1 MAEVVPI
8 EITAELSGLREQ
20 LAMLPKDMQKEALAM
35 VAQLDKS
42 VRASTKAVQAQAKA
56 QAKAMQPAVAATKDL
71 ADGFGVV
78 GRDSAK
84 LAGTLS
90 LMGGPL
96 GEMART
102 MNDLADV
109 GEVAAGT
116 LGLTGATLGPLAVA
130 ATAAAAAFMAV
141 NAEMAREAELARIAG
156 EANAFSAS
164 ELARQEAAALD
175 AAVASGLLSDSY
187 ATEARIRQDASDR
200 LGEFI
205 AKLNEESKA
214 AREADNTARMVIGT
228 VASLAVGF
236 LKLATV
242 VGVIPGVLSGAA
254 DMLESFGLISDDT
267 AAGIRRVAQ
276 RVKDALPD
284 FDALEQGIADALRT
298 STDYFGITT
307 DLEEAERARAAAITQ
322 ASTSVKAARDAEIKA
337 SEAKTAATSATKAA
351 TAAEKE
357 RAATLKAQTEAQ

>member
-42 VRASTKAVQAQAKA
+42 VRASTRAVQAQAKA

-116 LGLTGATLGPLAVA
+116 LGLTGATLGPLAYIMVLYALTFVVQVGLNHLTLRVLDYRDFALPVA
-130 ATAAAAAFMAV
+130 FV
-141 NAEMAREAELARIAG
+141 IA
-156 EANAFSAS
+156 
-164 ELARQEAAALD
+164 Q
-175 AAVASGLLSDSY
+175 
-187 ATEARIRQDASDR
+187 
-200 LGEFI
+200 
-205 AKLNEESKA
+205 
-214 AREADNTARMVIGT
+214 GT
-228 VASLAVGF
+228 
-236 LKLATV
+236 ATV
-242 VGVIPGVLSGAA
+242 INFVV
-254 DMLESFGLISDDT
+254 
-267 AAGIRRVAQ
+267 Q
-276 RVKDALPD
+276 RVWIFRHP
-284 FDALEQGIADALRT
+284 
-298 STDYFGITT
+298 
-307 DLEEAERARAAAITQ
+307 
-322 ASTSVKAARDAEIKA
+322 
-337 SEAKTAATSATKAA
+337 
-351 TAAEKE
+351 
-357 RAATLKAQTEAQ
+357 